1 MSVSLSPWRLP
12 VLLALAWLAPGLHAQ
27 TAASAPPAR
36 PNPLQA
42 DAPVPPL
49 RHTSALTRYK
59 AHTDVEVGAWR
70 KANDLTAQIGGW
82 RAYAREAHAPDAPVD
97 SPSAASPATSAASA
111 PSASGA
117 GKAAGQPDKHPH
129 HHSHGTSHRHHHGGQ
144 P

>member
-1 MSVSLSPWRLP
+1 M
-12 VLLALAWLAPGLHAQ
+12 LLALAWLAPGLHAQ

-49 RHTSALTRYK
+49 RHNSALTRYK
-59 AHTDVEVGAWR
+59 AHTEVEVGAWR

-82 RAYAREAHAPDAPVD
+82 RAYAREAHAPDAPVA
-97 SPSAASPATSAASA
+97 SPSAASSATSA

-117 GKAAGQPDKHPH
+117 GKAAGQPNKHPH
-129 HHSHGTSHRHHHGGQ
+129 HHSHDTSHRHHHGGQ

>member
-42 DAPVPPL
+42 DAPVSPL
-49 RHTSALTRYK
+49 RHNSALTRYK
-59 AHTDVEVGAWR
+59 AHTDIEVGAWR

-82 RAYAREAHAPDAPVD
+82 RAYAREAHAPDSPDAHAAP
-97 SPSAASPATSAASA
+97 PASAAAAASA
-111 PSASGA
+111 PSGTPRAPTPLKPTAPKS
-117 GKAAGQPDKHPH
+117 
-129 HHSHGTSHRHHHGGQ
+129 HSHHHHHGGQ